1 MEENKKSFKELRAH
15 FHVPIFLK
23 EFDHLSSTQDQIL
36 KVINYINTNKTLC
49 DHLEIETYT
58 WEVLP
63 SSVKTEIASSI
74 IREIEWLKLKL

>member
-1 MEENKKSFKELRAH
+1 MMNILFIGGTGFFGKSF
-15 FHVPIFLK
+15 
-23 EFDHLSSTQDQIL
+23 
-36 KVINYINTNKTLC
+36 INYINTNKTLC